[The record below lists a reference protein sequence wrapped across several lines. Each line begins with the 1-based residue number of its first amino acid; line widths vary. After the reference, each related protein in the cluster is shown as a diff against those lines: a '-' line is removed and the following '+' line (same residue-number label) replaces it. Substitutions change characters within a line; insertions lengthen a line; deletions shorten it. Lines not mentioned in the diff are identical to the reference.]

1 MTSPAK
7 LVHFSDV
14 LCVWA
19 YIAQVRM
26 NELATEFGA
35 QVSVEYRFTSV
46 FGAAR
51 DKLAKR
57 WKDSGGIAAYSA
69 HVREVAA
76 GFDHVTVHPDV
87 WARVAPH
94 SSMPAHAYLCA
105 VRLLE
110 REGAVAEGTL
120 RACTW
125 AVREAFFRELRDVSD
140 RAVLVE
146 VGAAHGVDRDRV
158 RAELDSGRA
167 YAELALDLDL
177 AREQDVR
184 VSPSVLL
191 NEGRQRLNG
200 NVGYR
205 VIAANVREILERPL
219 DMKSWC

>member
-76 GFDHVTVHPDV
+76 GFDHVAVHPDG
-87 WARVAPH
+87 
-94 SSMPAHAYLCA
+94 LA
-105 VRLLE
+105 VRGCSVVGVE
-110 REGAVAEGTL
+110 
-120 RACTW
+120 
-125 AVREAFFRELRDVSD
+125 FFD
-140 RAVLVE
+140 AN
-146 VGAAHGVDRDRV
+146 AT
-158 RAELDSGRA
+158 
-167 YAELALDLDL
+167 DL
-177 AREQDVR
+177 ATPAR
-184 VSPSVLL
+184 
-191 NEGRQRLNG
+191 RL
-200 NVGYR
+200 
-205 VIAANVREILERPL
+205 AASGLAARP
-219 DMKSWC
+219 DDAVEN